1 MVVPESPAISSN
13 LDKPTD
19 DREDRPMTPTSL
31 FPDPQLATQHQHD
44 LRTDAARARFARVAR
59 TFAPEQAELAFIRRL
74 VLLRST
80 APTRA

>member
-1 MVVPESPAISSN
+1 
-13 LDKPTD
+13 
-19 DREDRPMTPTSL
+19 MTPTSL
-31 FPDPQLATQHQHD
+31 FPDPQLATQHQQD
-44 LRTDAARARFARVAR
+44 RRTDAARARFVRVATR